1 MVIGNGSLATVF
13 FDEFN
18 SNDEILIFASG
29 VSDSTENKEENFN
42 REKNLLSET
51 IKNNYEKKIVYF
63 SSILVGFKETKYY
76 SHKLEMENLISTT
89 CKNFLIIR
97 LPQVVGEKGNKKN
110 IVNFFIECLINEEK
124 TIIFS
129 DSWRSII
136 GVDDV
141 FKLSKELIFNHNN
154 KVLKFSNIETISVV
168 DLYKRICKIINKKE
182 NFELSDYQEKIPSID
197 NSQEVI
203 DILKKLNIIT
213 ENYTDK
219 ILTKYLKKWSY

>member
-63 SSILVGFKETKYY
+63 SSIFVGFKETKYY

-97 LPQVVGEKGNKKN
+97 LPQVVGEKGNKKKYCK
-110 IVNFFIECLINEEK
+110 FF
-124 TIIFS
+124 
-129 DSWRSII
+129 
-136 GVDDV
+136 
-141 FKLSKELIFNHNN
+141 
-154 KVLKFSNIETISVV
+154 
-168 DLYKRICKIINKKE
+168 Y
-182 NFELSDYQEKIPSID
+182 
-197 NSQEVI
+197 
-203 DILKKLNIIT
+203 
-213 ENYTDK
+213 
-219 ILTKYLKKWSY
+219 